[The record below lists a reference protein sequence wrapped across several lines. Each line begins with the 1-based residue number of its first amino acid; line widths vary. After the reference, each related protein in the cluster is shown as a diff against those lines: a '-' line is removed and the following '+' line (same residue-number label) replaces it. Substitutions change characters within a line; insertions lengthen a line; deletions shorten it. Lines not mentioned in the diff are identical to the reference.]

1 MENMMIIENITDN
14 AALNEAVTNLAE
26 VCQKLDLEYEV
37 PAGAEEKVDEILS
50 GFAAKWGWLIELD
63 HPVEL
68 EDIHGICTDANSLV
82 VDVCEALGLH
92 YYNKAVNAL
101 ADFVWQIAAKLS
113 GAIFMQEE
121 QEAID
126 AVMEACEKLPV
137 YLQEVVNEI
146 NKL

>member
-1 MENMMIIENITDN
+1 MENTMIIENILDN
-14 AALNEAVTNLAE
+14 AALNEALTNLAE

-68 EDIHGICTDANSLV
+68 EKVHGICTDANRLV
-82 VDVCEALGLH
+82 IDICEALGLH
-92 YYNKAVNAL
+92 WYNKSVDAL

-126 AVMEACEKLPV
+126 AVMEACEKLPA
-137 YLQEVVNEI
+137 LLEGVVEEL